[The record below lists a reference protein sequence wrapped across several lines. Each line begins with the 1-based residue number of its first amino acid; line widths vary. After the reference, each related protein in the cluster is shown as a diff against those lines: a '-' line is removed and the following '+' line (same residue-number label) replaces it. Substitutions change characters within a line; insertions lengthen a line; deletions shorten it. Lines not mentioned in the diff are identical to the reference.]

1 MSHHLGPEHRAQRG
15 TLSDPYVGIVVV
27 HGIEHSMIRATAL
40 SREVGGR
47 DLLGDLATERLMHGD
62 LLVVTV
68 AGPESSALPFNT
80 YL

>member
-1 MSHHLGPEHRAQRG
+1 
-15 TLSDPYVGIVVV
+15 
-27 HGIEHSMIRATAL
+27 MIRATAL